1 MSCTVLMKIDHKQ
14 RKHLVLPGL
23 MIKVINKANSLT
35 MLIIAVKM

>member
-14 RKHLVLPGL
+14 RKHLVLPRADDQS
-23 MIKVINKANSLT
+23 IKANPLT